1 MKYIF
6 TVQGE
11 GRGHF
16 TQSMTLESLLRSRG
30 HEVVGI
36 LVGKSPLRQIP
47 DFFLSGVSAPVTTF
61 ESINF
66 LPSADNRKPDMV
78 KSVLHNTFGLHKYF
92 PSIQL
97 IRDTIRSSGAD
108 VVVNFYEPLTGLA
121 YMSHEMDIPMV
132 CIGHQYLFLHKDF
145 GLPRERYP
153 ESYGLDSY
161 TKLTANRAV
170 RLLALSFREMPG
182 DEKHRI
188 AVVPPLLRP
197 EVMSASVVQG
207 DYIHGYMLNKGFA
220 DDVMKWHSLHPDVK
234 LRFFWDNRDAGTVLK
249 IDDNLSFHTLDD
261 KEFLKS
267 MAGCSAFAST
277 AGFESV
283 CEAMWMG
290 KPVLM
295 VPSHIEQ
302 EVNAFDAERSG
313 IGIACDRFD
322 ISRLMKFAENYAP
335 DPNFKD
341 WVNSA
346 YDRIAGELENIG

>member
-16 TQSMTLESLLRSRG
+16 TQSMTLEKLLRSRG

-47 DFFLSGVSAPVTTF
+47 DFFLNGVSAPVTTF

-153 ESYGLDSY
+153 ESFGLDSY
-161 TKLTANRAV
+161 TKLTANS
-170 RLLALSFREMPG
+170 LFPEYELIFGNETG
-182 DEKHRI
+182 D
-188 AVVPPLLRP
+188 
-197 EVMSASVVQG
+197 SV
-207 DYIHGYMLNKGFA
+207 
-220 DDVMKWHSLHPDVK
+220 
-234 LRFFWDNRDAGTVLK
+234 
-249 IDDNLSFHTLDD
+249 TL
-261 KEFLKS
+261 
-267 MAGCSAFAST
+267 T
-277 AGFESV
+277 AI
-283 CEAMWMG
+283 
-290 KPVLM
+290 L
-295 VPSHIEQ
+295 
-302 EVNAFDAERSG
+302 
-313 IGIACDRFD
+313 
-322 ISRLMKFAENYAP
+322 
-335 DPNFKD
+335 FKND
-341 WVNSA
+341 TGA
-346 YDRIAGELENIG
+346 AK